1 MACRHCGLCLREDV
15 DSKRVNPN
23 RLRDILE
30 LDGAKIA
37 DCEIEPALH
46 LTIGV
51 FGEAD
56 SSLLANTFQ
65 PRGNVDA
72 IAHEV
77 AVRLFDDIAQVNADA
92 KFDAL
97 VGRDARVSLD
107 HVVLHFER
115 STHRVDDAAK
125 LDDTAITG
133 ALDDAAMMY
142 GNCGIN

>member
-1 MACRHCGLCLREDV
+1 METLGQISAEFDTGGHCGLCLREDV

-23 RLRDILE
+23 RLRDILQ

-97 VGRDARVSLD
+97 V
-107 HVVLHFER
+107 
-115 STHRVDDAAK
+115 
-125 LDDTAITG
+125 
-133 ALDDAAMMY
+133 
-142 GNCGIN
+142 